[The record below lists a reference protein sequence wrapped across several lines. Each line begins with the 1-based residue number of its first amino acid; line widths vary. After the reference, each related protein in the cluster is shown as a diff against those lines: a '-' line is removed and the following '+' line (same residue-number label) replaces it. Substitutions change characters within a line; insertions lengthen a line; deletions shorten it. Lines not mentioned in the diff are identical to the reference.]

1 MLRKVNYITGSFLHC
16 IVSRDLVECIT
27 AVDSRL
33 ADFGAG
39 VCEAEFEHE
48 PSEWHLIVG
57 VRLTHLL
64 RVVDLP
70 DDGFPTNPMSG
81 SLITVDELNILGPR
95 SFWGGKC
102 RTLLDLL
109 ARLIGLHQVLRSI
122 GLS

>member
-1 MLRKVNYITGSFLHC
+1 MLRKVKYITGSFLHC
-16 IVSRDLVECIT
+16 IVSQDLVECIT

-48 PSEWHLIVG
+48 LSEWHLIAG
-57 VRLTHLL
+57 IRLTHLL

-81 SLITVDELNILGPR
+81 SLITVDELKIWENLGR
-95 SFWGGKC
+95 
-102 RTLLDLL
+102 
-109 ARLIGLHQVLRSI
+109 
-122 GLS
+122 